1 MISIAQL
8 EQDIKDEFAH
18 LQATAKQDFTALRTK
33 LQSLFSHP
41 AVVVAAQNPV
51 LNPSPPVV
59 VQPADRVLPPFSST
73 PPAQNSSTP
82 HVVVDPV
89 VPPYSSTPLVVPQV
103 YPNIPYSNVV
113 SPASVTTPPVVV
125 PTPAPLIITSTPG
138 IVTTSPA
145 PVATSPVPAP
155 GVTLIA

>member
-1 MISIAQL
+1 MISIAQI

-51 LNPSPPVV
+51 LNPSPPIV

-103 YPNIPYSNVV
+103 YPNVPYSNVV
-113 SPASVTTPPVVV
+113 MPASVTTP
-125 PTPAPLIITSTPG
+125 LIVTSTPG
-138 IVTTSPA
+138 VVTTSPA
-145 PVATSPVPAP
+145 PVATSPAP
-155 GVTLIA
+155 VITPTPGGTMTGD

>member
-18 LQATAKQDFTALRTK
+18 LQATANQDFTALRTK

-82 HVVVDPV
+82 HVVDPV
-89 VPPYSSTPLVVPQV
+89 VNPVPQYPPLVV
-103 YPNIPYSNVV
+103 
-113 SPASVTTPPVVV
+113 T
-125 PTPAPLIITSTPG
+125 
-138 IVTTSPA
+138 
-145 PVATSPVPAP
+145 PVPAP
-155 GVTLIA
+155 

>member
-51 LNPSPPVV
+51 LNPSPPIV

-82 HVVVDPV
+82 IKQDPV

-103 YPNIPYSNVV
+103 YPNVPYSNVV
-113 SPASVTTPPVVV
+113 SPASVTTPSVVAPALIV
-125 PTPAPLIITSTPG
+125 TPAGVL
-138 IVTTSPA
+138 VPA
-145 PVATSPVPAP
+145 PVIKPAP
-155 GVTLIA
+155 